1 MYPVNRATSA
11 SLYPG
16 RYIDA
21 DDDRAYVG
29 ALRILIGALNPV
41 VPDRLSRHV
50 RVPKRL
56 GGLRAKPA

>member
-16 RYIDA
+16 RHIDA

-29 ALRILIGALNPV
+29 AMRILIGALNPV
-41 VPDRLSRHV
+41 DRGGNALSG
-50 RVPKRL
+50 RVHH
-56 GGLRAKPA
+56 